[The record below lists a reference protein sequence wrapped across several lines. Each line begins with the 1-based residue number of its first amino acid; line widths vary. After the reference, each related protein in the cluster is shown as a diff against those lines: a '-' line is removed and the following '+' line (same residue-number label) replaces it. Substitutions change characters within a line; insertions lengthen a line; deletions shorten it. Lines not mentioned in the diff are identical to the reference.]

1 MPASTTHMRHRTHLL
16 TEPCSPFPFHC
27 LLPFVLLLFYAG
39 CAPDTFDLE
48 VRLRSAKDHPVV
60 YTGSQ
65 VTVRFGNSQDQPPQP
80 LTEDGRAIFPKLDRK
95 LLHDTIRL
103 TYLPENG
110 RPYRVI
116 QQVFYTAADRQQID
130 FTIELI
136 PETTHVQFSL
146 KDKNGLLPHAL
157 IRIDN
162 KIMVESDDYGF
173 VDLYIPKTAGSMA
186 HFIIEKDGKTL
197 LDKDVLVTDEYYKLF
212 IEE

>member
-1 MPASTTHMRHRTHLL
+1 MRHTIHLL
-16 TEPCSPFPFHC
+16 AGPCSSFPFC
-27 LLPFVLLLFYAG
+27 YWLPCVLLLFYTG

-48 VRLRSAKDHPVV
+48 VRLRSPKDHPVV
-60 YTGSQ
+60 YAGSR
-65 VTVRFGNSQDQPPQP
+65 VTVRFGDGPDQPPQP
-80 LTEDGRAIFPKLDRK
+80 LTENGRAVFPQLDRR

-103 TYLPENG
+103 TYLAENG

-197 LDKDVLVTDEYYKLF
+197 LDKEVLVTDEYFKLF